1 MPWSA
6 LVSGVLGTAG
16 NIVANEYSADR
27 QREWS
32 SKMQNAQNEYNS
44 PVQQRKRLRQAGV
57 NPGLAMQNGMMTS
70 GQQSTLPSY
79 DRPSYDFSP
88 VVDAVNTGM
97 SNYID
102 RKRMESETRLTD
114 ENTIAQQQRN
124 KYGLVSAYLDVRDKI
139 LELERK
145 GADTKFLKSQASYM
159 EKQIHAFDDRN
170 QAEVNKINQEA
181 MVAEKQQHLIDMQAS
196 TQRIINEYLPQ
207 EKRASLR
214 VSQATVDELLSAAY
228 RNDAEA
234 ANAAADKILKEA
246 QKEGVDIDNRTRKAM
261 KDALV
266 DDAFNKADESYWN
279 AQTAKKTYT
288 GGHLGRTFGSN
299 SWDTPA
305 SDRSH
310 RGRDPRYPPK
320 GGVR

>member
-6 LVSGVLGTAG
+6 LVGSVLGTAG
-16 NIVANEYSADR
+16 NIVANEYSAER
-27 QREWS
+27 QREWQS
-32 SKMQNAQNEYNS
+32 AQQNAMNEYNS
-44 PVQQRKRLRQAGV
+44 PRAQRVRLRQASV
-57 NPGLAMQNGMMTS
+57 NPGLALQNGVMTS

-79 DRPSYDFSP
+79 ERPSYDFSP
-88 VVDAVNTGM
+88 VADAVNTGM
-97 SNYID
+97 ANYID

-124 KYGLVSAYLDVRDKI
+124 KYGLVSAYLDVLDKI
-139 LELERK
+139 QELDRK
-145 GADTKFLKSQASYM
+145 GADTKFLRSQRDYM
-159 EKQIHAFDDRN
+159 EKQIHAFDERN
-170 QAEVNKINQEA
+170 HAEVNKINQEA
-181 MVAEKQQHLIDMQAS
+181 IVAEKQSQLIELQQS

-234 ANAAADKILKEA
+234 ASAAADKILKEA
-246 QKEGVDIDNRTRKAM
+246 QKEGVDIDNKRAREI

-288 GGHLGRTFGSN
+288 GGHFGRTFGSN

-310 RGRDPRYPPK
+310 RGRDPRRPAN